1 MLQSMTGFASHRA
14 SLRLKAAEETTISIE
29 LKSINSRFFE
39 ASFKLPSSLLFLE
52 VPITNILKQKLI
64 RGRVFISLRLGG
76 TGGAL
81 ETVVP
86 VLKLARDYVTA
97 ARLIKKELKVP
108 GEITISDVLALP
120 DIFSFEQGDVGKKI
134 ESTILKMVE
143 IALDQLVAVRKAEGS
158 RLQKDLQKR
167 FDLCAKSI
175 EKIKKHFD
183 QFIKKEKEAAKKLL
197 AFSKKGDQES
207 EKLLGEKY
215 ELINKIDV
223 NEEIVRF
230 RSHLK
235 GANELLTSRLE
246 DKGKR
251 FEFMIQELGRE
262 INTVAA
268 KCSHFEIS
276 SLAVD
281 TKVELEKV
289 REQVQNI
296 V

>member
-1 MLQSMTGFASHRA
+1 
-14 SLRLKAAEETTISIE
+14 LRLKAEEETTISIE

-39 ASFKLPSSLLFLE
+39 ASFKLPSSLLSLE

-97 ARLIKKELKVP
+97 ARLMKKQLKVP

-120 DIFSFEQGDVGKKI
+120 NIFSFEQGDVGKKI
-134 ESTILKMVE
+134 ESTILKMIE
-143 IALDQLVAVRKAEGS
+143 KASDQLVSVRKAEGS

-183 QFIKKEKEAAKKLL
+183 QFMKKEKAEAKKLL
-197 AFSKKGDQES
+197 ALSKKGDVEA
-207 EKLLGEKY
+207 EKSLGEKY
-215 ELINKIDV
+215 DLINKIDV

-235 GANELLTSRLE
+235 GANELLANSLE

>member
-14 SLRLKAAEETTISIE
+14 SLRLKAGEETTISIE

-39 ASFKLPSSLLFLE
+39 ASFKLPSSLLSLE

-97 ARLIKKELKVP
+97 ARLIKKQLKIP

-120 DIFSFEQGDVGKKI
+120 NIFSFEQGDVGKKI

-143 IALDQLVAVRKAEGS
+143 KAAGQLVSVRKAEGS

-175 EKIKKHFD
+175 DKIKKHFD
-183 QFIKKEKEAAKKLL
+183 QFMKKEKAGARKLFVL
-197 AFSKKGDQES
+197 SKKGDVEA

-215 ELINKIDV
+215 DLINKIDV

-235 GANELLTSRLE
+235 GANELLANRLE

-268 KCSHFEIS
+268 KCSHFDIS

-289 REQVQNI
+289 REQVHNI